1 MGTPSR
7 IIVGAL
13 LLGLFAGEV
22 TAQDGAAGDQGAQD
36 TRIGYASTGLPGYGR
51 VILPR
56 PTPWLVGIAGSAG
69 YGLTPEVLGLGD
81 SHNRISGRLGLSL
94 APIDWLQIALNFDGR
109 FDMHSLGDGT
119 TDDGLVGDPRLF
131 IRAGGD
137 LGGLFVGGEVVL
149 WLPGANAP
157 SIEFS
162 ATTVDL
168 KAAGGIMINP
178 DFSLALN
185 AGFRIDNS
193 ANAVENQG
201 NDLSE
206 SDRMS
211 LGLSEWNALLLGFG
225 GAYRFGPAELWAE
238 WSWDL
243 LLGDG
248 APDAGASPMRVDLGG
263 RFWVDDAGAVQL
275 HAGVGFLVSSY
286 PDRDMAT
293 GRLPLMPIE
302 PRFHVDLGAT
312 FRFPTPD
319 QGGAVEEEE
328 EEEEQVEEV
337 VAAGVIVRG
346 RVVDAGGQPVVGA
359 TVTVS
364 PGEGDALDPV
374 TTDSDGAFTFRDV
387 PSAPGAIV
395 TIAAEGYHEY
405 TEALDLS
412 TGDTVAVRVP
422 LERDLPSGQLR
433 GVVQSFRGEPVAA
446 TITVSPGNHGITA
459 NEDGSFELDLEPG
472 DYEVVI
478 QAEGFTQQTRPVH
491 IEERGVT
498 IVNIDLR
505 SGRRGRGRRR

>member
-1 MGTPSR
+1 VGNPGR

-13 LLGLFAGEV
+13 LLGLFAGEA
-22 TAQDGAAGDQGAQD
+22 TAQDGAAEDQGAQD

-69 YGLTPEVLGLGD
+69 YGLTPEVLGVGD
-81 SHNRISGRLGLSL
+81 SHNRLSGRLGVSL
-94 APIDWLQIALNFDGR
+94 APIDWLQFALNFDGR
-109 FDMHSLGDGT
+109 LDLHTLGDGT
-119 TDDGLVGDPRLF
+119 TDDGLVGDPRIF

-137 LGGLFVGGEVVL
+137 LGGIFLGGEVVL
-149 WLPGANAP
+149 WLPGAAAP
-157 SIEFS
+157 SVAFS

-193 ANAVENQG
+193 ANAIENQG

-206 SDRMS
+206 SDRIS
-211 LGLSEWNALLLGFG
+211 LGLSEWSALLLGVG
-225 GAYRFGPAELWAE
+225 GAYRFGPAEVWAE

-243 LLGDG
+243 LVGDG

-286 PDRDMAT
+286 PDRDMTT

-302 PRFHVDLGAT
+302 PRFRVDLGAT
-312 FRFPTPD
+312 FRFPTPE
-319 QGGAVEEEE
+319 GEALEEEE
-328 EEEEQVEEV
+328 EEEEEEV
-337 VAAGVIVRG
+337 VEVVPVGAIVSG
-346 RVVDAGGQPVVGA
+346 RVVDADGQPVVGA
-359 TVTVS
+359 TVSVS

-374 TTDSDGAFTFRDV
+374 TTDADGAFSIPEV
-387 PSAPGAIV
+387 PTAPGASV
-395 TIAAEGYHEY
+395 TIAAEGF
-405 TEALDLS
+405 TEFTQVLNLS
-412 TGDTVAVRVP
+412 AGATVEVRAP
-422 LERDLPSGQLR
+422 LERELPSGQLR
-433 GVVQSFRGEPVAA
+433 GVVQSFGGEPVAA
-446 TITVSPGNHGITA
+446 TITVSPGDQTITA
-459 NEDGSFELDLEPG
+459 GEDGSFELDLEPG
-472 DYEVVI
+472 DYEIVI
-478 QAEGFTQQTRPVH
+478 QADGYREQTRPVH

-505 SGRRGRGRRR
+505 RGRGRGRGR